1 MNDLLKA
8 LNNSKETSNEED
20 LIREKTSKP
29 AVIDTTDSTP
39 TKVLKRRY
47 VDVADRR
54 MPWSL
59 FSKEL
64 TNTEKAHTLAVY
76 IKLMSINSYRQAR
89 RSANFA
95 SWPPPIQIVE
105 ESTKILPM
113 RSTRSGRTVPS
124 YSGFDEDSTDF
135 DFLVHSSKPKRRK
148 VSTSQD
154 IVKKQ
159 DEIYSNKVVS
169 LKRKTSKDESSRP
182 AKEPKLNEIGN
193 GVKPKHDMFT
203 LIED

>member
-1 MNDLLKA
+1 M
-8 LNNSKETSNEED
+8 
-20 LIREKTSKP
+20 
-29 AVIDTTDSTP
+29 
-39 TKVLKRRY
+39 
-47 VDVADRR
+47 DVVDRR

-59 FSKEL
+59 FSEKL

-89 RSANFA
+89 RSSIFA
-95 SWPPPIQIVE
+95 TWPPPVQIVE

-135 DFLVHSSKPKRRK
+135 DFVVTKAKRRK

-154 IVKKQ
+154 TTDGVF
-159 DEIYSNKVVS
+159 SNKVMS

-182 AKEPKLNEIGN
+182 SKEPKLTEIGN